1 MVEISKV
8 WQMGLYLWSEEVV
21 NSKLENVMLYCK
33 YTNTIRM
40 HNHSATFYFGWQNV
54 CCVFFH
60 HEVEVHYHA
69 FMLFWVSIL
78 VRALHWSA
86 ILSNIHGCRKWFCIV
101 HGYDVE
107 LYTNDRTLQG

>member
-54 CCVFFH
+54 CCIFFH

-69 FMLFWVSIL
+69 FMRFWVSIL